1 MSALLISLACS
12 LLVVGGD
19 VLFAGPRVLVPGA
32 QELDDVLLLDLDG
45 DSLPELV
52 VADNAVRVL
61 RNLGDGTFGAVSVN
75 GAPGAKLLDSGDVNG
90 DGLPDVLATG
100 ANSTNGAHL
109 LLGNG
114 SSLNAALTT
123 TAAATPRH
131 ALLVDANGDG
141 DLDMLLLDDAGAL
154 GSQIETHAGDGTGA
168 LGPWVLTPLPSAPWR
183 GAVGDLDEDGDVD
196 LVYTDMTNNVVEVL
210 FGNGDLTFTPG
221 LQLPADPGGF
231 ANDPDPN
238 GILAGD
244 VDLDGHLDLAWAND
258 DFNGRIEVRYGDG
271 TGAFPV
277 IQSLESDYVYPGDV
291 ELVDVDRDGQPD
303 LVASVT
309 YVGAVFLANGPR
321 SWDAPLLLGS
331 GYDVRSTTAADVDA
345 DGAVDVLVPSAS
357 ANEVA
362 VYRGLGGG
370 ALDMPP
376 VIDGPSYVDNGRVIE
391 DLDGDGDLDLAFTDT
406 FEDEFRVLLN
416 DGAGTFTTL
425 PPVPTTGH
433 PWFLAAGDVDEDG
446 VPDLGRPNQV
456 NASITVLHGVG
467 DGTFTN
473 LSLLSTG
480 NEPRVMEFADL
491 DGDGHQDIAVVDE
504 GDATVS
510 VFAGAGDGSFAPR
523 TVWPMGLSPQ
533 SLLVHDLDVDG
544 ALDLAIG
551 NRLHWYVHIRF
562 GNGDGSFGFDAAYVG
577 ENSIDDVEAADF
589 DGDGLPELA
598 IAHIGDAGI
607 QVAHNTG
614 LPGFFIYDVPV
625 QLATLEGGA
634 EGRLAVGDVD
644 LDGHLDLAFPTG
656 QDSGVEFHRGQGDG
670 TFTDPVAWTGWAGAY
685 DMELAD
691 LDGDGSLDILSESSE
706 VTLLFN
712 RALAPWCDTGPGL
725 AGSDGIPHLVAGGT
739 LGGGTPVTLDVD
751 HALPG
756 ALSTLV
762 LGLSELALPL
772 KGGVLV
778 PAADI
783 LVAGLAVAGD
793 GTLAI
798 VDTWPAGLP
807 SGVPFWIQFWV
818 VDPAGP
824 KGVSATGGVRGRTP

>member
-12 LLVVGGD
+12 LLVAGGD
-19 VLFAGPRVLVPGA
+19 VLFPGPRVQVLGA
-32 QELDDVLLLDLDG
+32 QGLDDVLLLDLDG
-45 DSLPELV
+45 DELPELV

-61 RNLGDGTFGAVSVN
+61 RNLGDGTFGAASVN
-75 GAPGAKLLDSGDVNG
+75 GAPGARLLDSGDVNG

-100 ANSTNGAHL
+100 SNSTNGAHL

-114 SSLNAALTT
+114 SSLDAALTT
-123 TAAATPRH
+123 SAAATPRH
-131 ALLVDANGDG
+131 ALLADANGDG

-154 GSQIETHAGDGTGA
+154 GSQIEAHAGDGTGA

-183 GAVGDLDEDGDVD
+183 GTVGDLDEDGDVD
-196 LVYTDMTNNVVEVL
+196 LVYTDMTNDVVEVL

-231 ANDPDPN
+231 ATDPDPN
-238 GILAGD
+238 GVLSGD

-258 DFNGRIEVRYGDG
+258 DGSGRIEVRYGDG
-271 TGAFPV
+271 TGGFPGV
-277 IQSLESDYVYPGDV
+277 QSLASGYVYPSDV
-291 ELVDVDRDGQPD
+291 ELADVDRDGQPD
-303 LVASVT
+303 LLASVAQ
-309 YVGAVFLANGPR
+309 VGAVFLANGPR
-321 SWDAPLLLGS
+321 SFDDPLLLGC
-331 GYDVRSTTAADVDA
+331 GHGVRSTTAADVDA
-345 DGAVDVLVPSAS
+345 DGAMDVLVPSGS
-357 ANEVA
+357 ANEVV

-376 VIDGPSYVDNGRVIE
+376 VIDGPSYVDNGRVVD

-406 FEDEFRVLLN
+406 FEDQFRVLLN
-416 DGAGTFTTL
+416 DGTGTFTTL

-433 PWFLAAGDVDEDG
+433 PWFLASGDVDEDG
-446 VPDLGRPNQV
+446 FPDLGRPNQV
-456 NASITVLHGVG
+456 NASITVLHGEG

-480 NEPRVMEFADL
+480 NEPRVMEFVDL
-491 DGDGHQDIAVVDE
+491 DGDGHLDVAVIDE

-510 VFAGAGDGSFAPR
+510 IFDGAGDGSFAPR
-523 TVWPMGLSPQ
+523 TPWTMGLSPE

-551 NRLHWYVHIRF
+551 NRLHWYVYIRF
-562 GNGDGSFGFDAAYVG
+562 GNGDGTFGFDAAYVG
-577 ENSIDDVEAADF
+577 EDNIDDLEAADF

-598 IAHIGDAGI
+598 IAHIGDPGI

-614 LPGFFIYDVPV
+614 LPGFFIFDLPV
-625 QLATLEGGA
+625 QIATLAQGA
-634 EGRLAVGDVD
+634 NGQLAVGDVD
-644 LDGHLDLAFPTG
+644 LDGNLDLAFPTG
-656 QDSGVEFHRGQGDG
+656 LDSSIELHPGLGDG
-670 TFTDPVAWTGWAGAY
+670 TFGAPQAWTGWAGAY
-685 DMELAD
+685 DLAMAD
-691 LDGDGSLDILSESSE
+691 LDGDGSLDLLSESSE

-712 RALAPWCDTGPGL
+712 KVNAPWCDTGPGL

-739 LGGGTPVTLDVD
+739 LQGGTPVTLDVD

-762 LGLSELALPL
+762 LGLSELSLPL

-783 LVAGLAVAGD
+783 LVAGLPVAGD
-793 GTLAI
+793 GTVSI

-807 SGVPFWIQFWV
+807 SSVPFWIQFWV